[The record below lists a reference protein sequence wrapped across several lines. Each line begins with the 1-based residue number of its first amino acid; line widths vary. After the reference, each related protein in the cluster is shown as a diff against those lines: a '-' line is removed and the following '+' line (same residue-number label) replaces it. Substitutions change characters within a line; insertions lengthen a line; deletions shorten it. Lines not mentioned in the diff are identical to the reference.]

1 MITICIYLLNYMT
14 SIENTKINRTKKL
27 IKRETIEKKLN
38 KMYSNSH
45 INNSELEYDVNVDIE
60 YVKNLSIDNEF
71 IDIDKLSRL
80 PVLNL
85 ETCIDEDE
93 EDVVNTINNCS
104 MNEEDDEIDKDSLE
118 KEIIGDIYYYF
129 DYSKG
134 IIYDLQY
141 KIIGSI
147 DEFGEIVL
155 S

>member
-1 MITICIYLLNYMT
+1 MT

-38 KMYSNSH
+38 KMYSNSQ

-85 ETCIDEDE
+85 KTCIDEDE

-134 IIYDLQY
+134 IIYNLQY

>member
-1 MITICIYLLNYMT
+1 MT
-14 SIENTKINRTKKL
+14 SIEKHKISKK
-27 IKRETIEKKLN
+27 IIVKDSIEKKLN
-38 KMYSNSH
+38 KMY
-45 INNSELEYDVNVDIE
+45 NNNQLYTSELKYDIDISSE
-60 YVKNLSIDNEF
+60 FVKNLSIDNEQ
-71 IDIDKLSRL
+71 IDLDKLSRL

-85 ETCIDEDE
+85 RTCIDEDD
-93 EDVVNTINNCS
+93 EDVVNTINN
-104 MNEEDDEIDKDSLE
+104 NTTYDEDDEIDKDSLE